1 MKQLSTKTAGFTLLE
16 LLIVIMIF
24 STMSIMAYGALGNIL
39 TSNTVIMEQEK
50 KLKQLQR
57 FMMFVERDMRQIVA
71 RSKSNG
77 YNPSSPALIYGLDN
91 DGIIEFTRAG
101 NPNPLGVTRSSL
113 QRVQYDLQDE
123 KLIRKSWNIVDHI
136 DAEPITMPLLDDVEG
151 LSFRFL
157 DNNNA
162 WSDNWG
168 KNIIAIPKA
177 IEMKVEHKNWG
188 EIVRLFLVQ

>member
-1 MKQLSTKTAGFTLLE
+1 
-16 LLIVIMIF
+16 
-24 STMSIMAYGALGNIL
+24 MAYGALGNIL

>member
-1 MKQLSTKTAGFTLLE
+1 MKHQHQKTAGFTLFE

-24 STMSIMAYGALGNIL
+24 SIMSIMAYGALGNIL

-57 FMMFVERDMRQIVA
+57 FMMFVERDMRQIVS
-71 RSKSNG
+71 RPKSNG
-77 YNPSSPALIYGLDN
+77 YNKPDPALISGLDN
-91 DGIIEFTRAG
+91 DGIIEFSRAG
-101 NPNPLGVTRSSL
+101 NPNPLGVIRSSL
-113 QRVQYDLQDE
+113 QRVQYDLQDG

-136 DAEPITMPLLDDVEG
+136 DAEPIIMPLLDDVTD

-168 KNIIAIPKA
+168 KDIGAIPKA
-177 IEMKVEHKNWG
+177 IEMTLEHKNWDK
-188 EIVRLFLVQ
+188 IIRLFLVQ